1 MAKKIDM
8 VKTCAE
14 SCVLLTV
21 TYDHI
26 TTRAYRPTNGAAVVQ
41 ELADTCKEH
50 GTQGQVVIDCGV
62 WRTVAEFDGAD
73 IWVDYVIRHKG
84 HYRRRNA
91 DKARRF

>member
-1 MAKKIDM
+1 MAKKIEM
-8 VKTCAE
+8 VKACAE

-21 TYDHI
+21 NYDGTSTMAH
-26 TTRAYRPTNGAAVVQ
+26 RPTNGAAVVQ
-41 ELADTCKEH
+41 AVADACKEYH
-50 GTQGQVVIDCGV
+50 TQGLITIDRGV

-73 IWVDYVIRHKG
+73 IWVDHVIRHKG